1 MLLWSS
7 WSAGRPPRGASCNAR
22 GRSPTPTS
30 THRLRARAEDRIRCL
45 KDTGARNL
53 PLHSFDANQI
63 WLQIVALA
71 NDLLAWTQH
80 LALSDTP
87 ARCWEP
93 KTLRLR
99 ILGVAGRLVSTG
111 RRHVLKLARDWP
123 WNHLILTGQHRLAA
137 LIP

>member
-80 LALSDTP
+80 LALSDT
-87 ARCWEP
+87 EP
-93 KTLRLR
+93 PRLPW
-99 ILGVAGRLVSTG
+99 RLSTHG
-111 RRHVLKLARDWP
+111 
-123 WNHLILTGQHRLAA
+123 G
-137 LIP
+137 